1 VLMRR
6 YFRTAKPNPD
16 SMDLAQVVAD
26 SKVVTTVVVEVEEA
40 VVEASLEDLAVTLP
54 DRAVAAKSI
63 FQTFVLQVRF
73 C

>member
-1 VLMRR
+1 MRR

-26 SKVVTTVVVEVEEA
+26 LKVVTTVVVEVEEA

>member
-1 VLMRR
+1 MRR

-26 SKVVTTVVVEVEEA
+26 LKVVTTVVVEVEEA

-54 DRAVAAKSI
+54 DRAVAAKFIS
-63 FQTFVLQVRF
+63 QTFVLQVRF

>member
-1 VLMRR
+1 MLMRR

>member
-1 VLMRR
+1 MRR